1 MSFTVVYK
9 GHKIVDGKLI
19 PGSYVRTNIERVEFD
34 KDNDGK
40 KMCKIWRD
48 ASKQYAPANFIFMKN
63 NLLRVVV
70 TETNGGLSEGFIPDD
85 IHLEF
90 IPLKS
95 SR

>member
-9 GHKIVDGKLI
+9 GHKQVDGKLI

-34 KDNDGK
+34 KSRGEK
-40 KMCKIWRD
+40 IVMIWRD
-48 ASKQYAPANFIFMKN
+48 ASKQYAPASFIFMKK

-70 TETNGGLSEGFIPDD
+70 TETNGGLTEGFIPDD

-90 IPLKS
+90 IPLKR